1 MKLSKINQPSTL
13 SQTYNVSFLE
23 ANRVPKP
30 ILLSEN
36 GTCSSQEHP
45 ADASTTQSSLLH
57 QSWCSDL
64 SSSHQTLPAQVHPHR
79 RTAGTS
85 PIQHAAFVE
94 EQGGKKAFN
103 SSPGQSSG
111 LWAKERHISD
121 RGKLLILWHSSP
133 GLWRDGR
140 SSEKHWR
147 HPLPSPYGFSALS
160 CWSSVRLGWFHNQK
174 KAGLRTK

>member
-36 GTCSSQEHP
+36 GTRSSQEHP

-64 SSSHQTLPAQVHPHR
+64 SSSHQTLPAQVYPHR

-94 EQGGKKAFN
+94 EQGGRRLLTHHQDRAAACEQRKGTSQTGAN
-103 SSPGQSSG
+103 S
-111 LWAKERHISD
+111 
-121 RGKLLILWHSSP
+121 
-133 GLWRDGR
+133 
-140 SSEKHWR
+140 
-147 HPLPSPYGFSALS
+147 
-160 CWSSVRLGWFHNQK
+160 
-174 KAGLRTK
+174 